1 MAMQLDKNRFTRRT
15 KMAFIEAEPNDQVI
29 KKLKKERDVLKY
41 KIFNI
46 EEVFANDTNI
56 SKKQLGYMDVQRNI
70 MESLVTILDLRIE
83 DLDADK

>member
-1 MAMQLDKNRFTRRT
+1 
-15 KMAFIEAEPNDQVI
+15 MAFIVAKPKDQVI

-70 MESLVTILDLRIE
+70 MESLVSILDLRIE
-83 DLDADK
+83 DLEEEK